1 MTILMPRAES
11 PTIKVA
17 DIAYLRFGT
26 FLALGLRARSTAD
39 LPTLAAAHST
49 HKSRRS
55 QSPTAA
61 RSCGSRR
68 CCSSPPL

>member
-26 FLALGLRARSTAD
+26 FLALGFAQEAPLICAPWPPRIRR
-39 LPTLAAAHST
+39 
-49 HKSRRS
+49 KSRRS
-55 QSPTAA
+55 RSPAAA
-61 RSCGSRR
+61 RSCGSR
-68 CCSSPPL
+68 CFSSPPL

>member
-26 FLALGLRARSTAD
+26 FLALGLRARSAAD
-39 LPTLAAAHST
+39 LRTLAAAHST
-49 HKSRRS
+49 QVEAVAEPGGGEIVR
-55 QSPTAA
+55 
-61 RSCGSRR
+61 
-68 CCSSPPL
+68 